1 MQDSGLCRIVAE
13 SRWAPW
19 SVQFQIQMR
28 MDVKGRDDMG
38 KGEEI
43 YLYTRYLKVCAVA
56 VCILYTPMQDL

>member
-28 MDVKGRDDMG
+28 MDVKGRGDMG

-43 YLYTRYLKVCAVA
+43 YLDRKSVV
-56 VCILYTPMQDL
+56 